1 MAKENKRFVVYK
13 ESIGLTGEVQILMD
27 CRTGV
32 NYLYYATGY
41 GGGLTPLLDR
51 DGKVVVTPVSDE
63 R

>member
-1 MAKENKRFVVYK
+1 MAKDNKRFVVYK
-13 ESIGLTGEVQILMD
+13 EAMGLSEITILMD
-27 CRTGV
+27 RKTGV

>member
-1 MAKENKRFVVYK
+1 MAKDNKRFVVYK
-13 ESIGLTGEVQILMD
+13 EAMGLSEITILMD
-27 CRTGV
+27 RKTGV
-32 NYLYYATGY
+32 NYLYYSSGY